1 MLEKN
6 NLKNNIIITNIVNKN
21 KKNLLNNK
29 IYHKMMS
36 KFRQQ

>member
-6 NLKNNIIITNIVNKN
+6 NFYNIIITNIVNKN